1 MTLLTVRRCGL
12 NPEYWGLPKISG
24 QWFFMAHEL
33 LLKEIGHLIRPNSRP
48 HFSVGL
54 LPASGGLLSNDKKI
68 EIEKSKQTHQT

>member
-24 QWFFMAHEL
+24 QWVFMAHEL
-33 LLKEIGHLIRPNSRP
+33 LLKEIGHLIRPHSRP

-54 LPASGGLLSNDKKI
+54 LPTSGGLLSHVKNI
-68 EIEKSKQTHQT
+68 GIEKSKQTHQT